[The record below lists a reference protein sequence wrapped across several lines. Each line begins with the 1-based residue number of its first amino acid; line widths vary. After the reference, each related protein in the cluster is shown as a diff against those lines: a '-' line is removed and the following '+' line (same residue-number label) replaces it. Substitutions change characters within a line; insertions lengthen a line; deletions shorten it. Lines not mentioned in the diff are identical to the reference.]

1 MKRLPPIPRVV
12 RLPCGPIKVVSMKEP
27 RLEGKRIAGASD
39 WGQRRIVLDNG
50 LGRTASWLTLEHEK
64 VHAILA
70 DAGIIL
76 PKKHVEDVCN
86 AIAAARVAEMV
97 SPKSRSRR

>member
-1 MKRLPPIPRVV
+1 MKRLPPIPRSIT
-12 RLPCGPIKVVSMKEP
+12 LPCGAVRVVRMKNP
-27 RLEGKRIAGASD
+27 AIAGKRIAGCND
-39 WGQRRIVLDNG
+39 WGKRRIVLDNG
-50 LGRTASWLTLEHEK
+50 LGSTASWLTLEHEK

-86 AIAAARVAEMV
+86 AIAAAKVAEMV